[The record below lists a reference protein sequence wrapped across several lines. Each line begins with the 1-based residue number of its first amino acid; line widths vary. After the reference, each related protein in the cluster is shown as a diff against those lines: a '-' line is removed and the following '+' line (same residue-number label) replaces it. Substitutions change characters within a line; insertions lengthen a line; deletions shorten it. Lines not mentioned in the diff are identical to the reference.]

1 MSLADSLE
9 LEFTRAPE
17 SVVVTLRGE
26 LDAYAAPRVRD
37 RLTDLIDGQGN
48 LSVTLDL
55 AEISFLDSIA
65 MAVLVGMLKQ
75 VTERGG
81 RLVLTSP
88 RPQVFKV
95 LEVAGLT
102 KVFTILRP

>member
-1 MSLADSLE
+1 MSLADG

-26 LDAYAAPRVRD
+26 LDAYSAPRVRD

-55 AEISFLDSIA
+55 AEISFLDSVA
-65 MAVLVGMLKQ
+65 MGVLVGVLRQ
-75 VTERGG
+75 ITGRGG
-81 RLVLTSP
+81 QFVLTSP

-102 KVFTILRP
+102 KLFTIVRP